1 MGHPV
6 PAASEQPSL
15 ERVFETLNAYQQTAA
30 LKAAVELGVFTAI
43 GEGHATADDLARR
56 CSASERGL
64 RILCDYLVV
73 RKFLS
78 KHGPA
83 YQLTPDSAAF
93 LDQRSPTYQ
102 GSIVKFLTSPGV
114 TDGFKD
120 LTATVRKGGTT
131 LVQETVAPENPVWVE
146 FARSMAPM
154 MALPAELIAK
164 ALGAASG
171 GDLKIPDIAA
181 GHGLF
186 GIAIAKMNPHARVVA
201 LDWLNVL
208 SVAKENARA
217 AGVGDRYRTISGSA
231 FEADFGG
238 GYDIVLLTNF
248 LHHFDEAT
256 NITLLKKVR
265 AALKPHGR
273 AVTLEFVPNEDR
285 VSPPTP
291 ATFSLMM
298 LGTTERGDAYTFS
311 EFERMFSEAGFA
323 RSELRQ
329 LPPTPEQLIISHN

>member
-1 MGHPV
+1 MDHAA
-6 PAASEQPSL
+6 PASSGQPSL
-15 ERVFETLNAYQQTAA
+15 ERVFETINAYQQTGA
-30 LKAAVELGVFTAI
+30 LKAAVELDVFTAI
-43 GEGHATADDLARR
+43 GEGHATARDLARR

-73 RKFLS
+73 HKFLS
-78 KHGPA
+78 KDGST
-83 YQLTPDSAAF
+83 YRLTPDSATF
-93 LDQRSPTYQ
+93 LDRRSPTYQ
-102 GSIVKFLTSPGV
+102 GSILKFLTSQGV
-114 TDGFKD
+114 TEGFKD

-131 LVQETVAPENPVWVE
+131 LTQETVAPENPIWVE

-164 ALGAASG
+164 ALGAVPG
-171 GDLKIPDIAA
+171 MDLKVLDIAA

-186 GIAIAKMNPHARVVA
+186 GIAIAKTNPHARVAA
-201 LDWLNVL
+201 LDWASVL

-217 AGVGDRYRTISGSA
+217 AGVSDRYSTISGSA

-238 GYDIVLLTNF
+238 GYDIALLTNF

-265 AALKPHGR
+265 AALKPNGR

-285 VSPPTP
+285 VSPPAP

-311 EFERMFSEAGFA
+311 EFERMFSQAGFTS
-323 RSELRQ
+323 SELRQ